1 MGSDRFRAINAVRI
15 SLSSPL
21 SSQVMATLTIAAC
34 GQMGKEALKLCGFGL
49 IQTMHV
55 TKPKS
60 PPKPVKVIARA
71 KRGKKRGGSS
81 HGKR

>member
-15 SLSSPL
+15 SLSS
-21 SSQVMATLTIAAC
+21 QVMARLTIAVRE
-34 GQMGKEALKLCGFGL
+34 QMGKEALKLCGFSL
-49 IQTMHV
+49 IQAMHV

-81 HGKR
+81 RGKR